1 MSYID
6 VITLA
11 EAKVYLR
18 VDNDL
23 TEDDNQITRMINS
36 ALKYVE
42 DVTNIMM
49 FARNKSYRLIDGCV
63 RIYDAPINSEVTAD
77 LVVENKTL
85 YTNYKLGSD
94 NGLIVLNVG
103 YVTATDIP
111 QELISVAFELIDIF
125 YYGKES
131 GKGIAD
137 LSPLAMDILNRN
149 KRFIL

>member
-23 TEDDNQITRMINS
+23 TEDDTQITRMINS

-42 DVTNIMM
+42 DVTNVMM

-63 RIYDAPINSEVTAD
+63 SVYDAPINSEVTAD

-85 YTNYKLGSD
+85 YTNYQFGTE
-94 NGLIVLNVG
+94 NGLIELNVG

-125 YYGKES
+125 YYAKET
-131 GKGIAD
+131 GKGIAA

>member
-1 MSYID
+1 MAYID

-18 VDNDL
+18 VDDTL
-23 TEDDNQITRMINS
+23 TEDDNQIIRMINS

-42 DVTNIMM
+42 DVTNVMM
-49 FARNKSYRLIDGCV
+49 FARNKSYRLIDGSI
-63 RIYDAPINSEVTAD
+63 RIYDAPINSEVTTD

-85 YTNYKLGSD
+85 YTNYQLGSG
-94 NGLIVLNVG
+94 NGLIELNVG

-111 QELISVAFELIDIF
+111 PDLISVAEELIDIF
-125 YYGKES
+125 YYAKET
-131 GKGIAD
+131 GKGLAS
-137 LSPLAMDILNRN
+137 LSPLAMDILNIN

>member
-1 MSYID
+1 MAYID

-18 VDNDL
+18 VDDTL
-23 TEDDNQITRMINS
+23 TEDDNQIIRMINS

-42 DVTNIMM
+42 DVTNVMM
-49 FARNKSYRLIDGCV
+49 FDRNKSYRLIDGCV
-63 RIYDAPINSEVTAD
+63 SVYDAPINSEVTAD

-85 YTNYKLGSD
+85 YTNYQFGTEND
-94 NGLIVLNVG
+94 LIELNVG
-103 YVTATDIP
+103 YEKATDIP
-111 QELISVAFELIDIF
+111 QELISVSFELIDIF

-137 LSPLAMDILNRN
+137 LSPLAMDILNIN

>member
-1 MSYID
+1 MAYID

-18 VDNDL
+18 VDDTL
-23 TEDDNQITRMINS
+23 TEDDNQIIRMINS

-42 DVTNIMM
+42 DVTNVMM
-49 FARNKSYRLIDGCV
+49 FDRNKSYRLIDGCV
-63 RIYDAPINSEVTAD
+63 SVYDAPINSEVTAD

-85 YTNYKLGSD
+85 YTNYQFGTEND
-94 NGLIVLNVG
+94 LIELNVG
-103 YVTATDIP
+103 YEKATDIP
-111 QELISVAFELIDIF
+111 QELISVSFELIDIF
-125 YYGKES
+125 YYAKET
-131 GKGIAD
+131 GKGIAA